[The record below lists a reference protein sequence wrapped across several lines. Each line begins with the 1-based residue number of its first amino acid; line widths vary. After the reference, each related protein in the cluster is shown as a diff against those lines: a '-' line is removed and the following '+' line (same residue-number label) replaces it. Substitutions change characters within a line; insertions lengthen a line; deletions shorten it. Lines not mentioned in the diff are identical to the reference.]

1 MKIFGF
7 DGHAEPGEPLRDFFL
22 ADTQKSEEGVERGI
36 AFLESFEVC
45 CVIEHKSSG
54 TSRSF
59 FEFGWDKDAPVT
71 MDINRKEAS
80 VKGSIEERLRDK
92 IRLTKM
98 NYDIVYAEAKTGLKE
113 DEMLEVTDNA
123 ISFLSKMMEQMGG
136 GQKIRLAM
144 MET

>member
-1 MKIFGF
+1 MKIFRF
-7 DGHAEPGEPLRDFFL
+7 DGHAEPGEPLRNFL
-22 ADTQKSEEGVERGI
+22 LTDTQKSEEGVERDV
-36 AFLESFEVC
+36 ASLEPSEVC
-45 CVIEHKSSG
+45 CIIEHKSNG

-59 FEFGWDKDAPVT
+59 FEWGWDKDAPLT

-80 VKGSIEERLRDK
+80 VKGSIKDQLRDK

-123 ISFLSKMMEQMGG
+123 ISFLSEMMEQMGS